1 MATYTETINL
11 DGNLSE
17 EAKKAAAQVGVL
29 SSGLAS
35 AEAALVKAAATG
47 NVGAFRKATKDAEA
61 FKAAIAAVNPALLA
75 EVDAFKAAGVA
86 ADESAKAQAAAAE
99 AAKKTADRWRE
110 AGEMALAGAKM
121 VGAAVIAVG
130 VAVGALILKG
140 AELAL
145 SASDAKGDMILLFD
159 TLGDGAVT
167 GEQAVAMFDKLGEA
181 TGQTRE
187 KLAGTAQA
195 FAAMG
200 VTGVDQLEKLTL
212 AAVSASAMAKGGGE
226 AFEGMYKK
234 IAAAQATGQALK
246 IPLKGLGSL
255 ASMGLKVDDVAKQMG
270 MSSADLAKQ
279 LEKGTVNATAFG
291 DALSTALVEKG
302 AGPVADAAL
311 DLGNM
316 WAKAKESVGKFFEDI
331 DVAPFLTEVKKLF
344 GILDSGSATGQ
355 ALKLGVGGFF
365 KEFFAVATKAVPL
378 VKSFFTS
385 LIIYGLQAYL
395 AIRPIVAAIKEFA
408 ASEEGAAAIHGL
420 GLALRYMAVAA
431 GVVVVAIGLLVA
443 AIGATIGW
451 FATAGA
457 AVAGFAAYTLGMLGE
472 WASDAADMA
481 TSFVQGLVDGIAA
494 GGALVAAA
502 VSKLAAQA
510 KAAFVGAL
518 EIGSPSKVMMGYGVN
533 MGEGAAMGVDASADQ
548 VAGSVEGM
556 AATAVSAA
564 DGAPGPAGPSS
575 GGGGVH
581 VTIEPGA
588 IVIQGGDAA
597 SLSELTE
604 QAVAMIFERIA
615 LAQGLA

>member
-1 MATYTETINL
+1 MATYTEKIDLEGNFAERAKENEKAL
-11 DGNLSE
+11 DGLESKLTSI
-17 EAKKAAAQVGVL
+17 AT
-29 SSGLAS
+29 GLANFG
-35 AEAALVKAAATG
+35 ATAAT
-47 NVGAFRKATKDAEA
+47 AFA
-61 FKAAIAAVNPALLA
+61 
-75 EVDAFKAAGVA
+75 
-86 ADESAKAQAAAAE
+86 
-99 AAKKTADRWRE
+99 
-110 AGEMALAGAKM
+110 
-121 VGAAVIAVG
+121 GAAVAMGTLV
-130 VAVGALILKG
+130 VAGA
-140 AELAL
+140 ALAL

-167 GEQAVAMFDKLGEA
+167 GEQAVAMFDKLGDA

-200 VTGVDQLEKLTL
+200 VTGVDHLEKLTL

-270 MSSADLAKQ
+270 VSSAALADQ
-279 LEKGTVNATAFG
+279 LAKGTVDAKKFG
-291 DALSTALVEKG
+291 DALSTALVKKG

-395 AIRPIVAAIKEFA
+395 AIRPIVASIKEFA
-408 ASEEGAAAIHGL
+408 ASEEGIAVIHGL

-431 GVVVVAIGLLVA
+431 GVVVALFAILEG
-443 AIGATIGW
+443 AILASSASFIV
-451 FATAGA
+451 AGA
-457 AVAGFAAYTLGMLGE
+457 AIAGFAAYTLGMLGE

-494 GGALVAAA
+494 GGALVASA

-510 KAAFVGAL
+510 KAAFTSAL
-518 EIGSPSKVMMGYGVN
+518 GIESPSTVMMGYGVH
-533 MGEGAAMGVDASADQ
+533 MGEGAALGVEASAGE
-548 VAGSVEGM
+548 VSGAVEGM

-588 IVIQGGDAA
+588 IVIQGG
-597 SLSELTE
+597 SGESVSELTE